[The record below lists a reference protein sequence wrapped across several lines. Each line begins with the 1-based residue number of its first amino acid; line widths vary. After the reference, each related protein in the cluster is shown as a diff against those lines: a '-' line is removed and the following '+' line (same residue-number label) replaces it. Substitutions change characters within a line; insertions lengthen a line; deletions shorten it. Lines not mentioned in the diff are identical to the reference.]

1 MDTPQQDEK
10 QNVKPDDHEVIIIES
25 DDPTPI
31 LSIMGAPPLIGF
43 IFPKF
48 DPVYGHTFKMPKV
61 QL

>member
-1 MDTPQQDEK
+1 MDTPQPDEK
-10 QNVKPDDHEVIIIES
+10 QNAEIDDHEVIIIES

-31 LSIMGAPPLIGF
+31 LNIMGAPLIGF